1 MSASGVNKSRL
12 GFYAAHLL
20 KNLMIGCGCMHEEKQ
35 TLTVWAL
42 ANFPRQ
48 STLVRITITRM
59 QLLSRTMS
67 LAIHMVL
74 HQTLTTLGEDGGGLV
89 VVLGATITPTTLS
102 DGNSIHPTHGG
113 MRALTSSGTRA
124 LWTAKKNNEPR
135 RAKGRETGK
144 LLLSQAMQ

>member
-1 MSASGVNKSRL
+1 
-12 GFYAAHLL
+12 
-20 KNLMIGCGCMHEEKQ
+20 MHEETQ

-135 RAKGRETGK
+135 RAKGGATGK
-144 LLLSQAMQ
+144 LLLGQAMQVVVVGVVVAVVVVV